1 MHELYKLKD
10 MLVKELEEYGSRGDL
25 SASTLQTIDTL
36 AHAAKNVCKIIEDSD
51 EGQSGR
57 WYPNSYDDGMS
68 GRRPMPR
75 NMAYRGMPNGG
86 SYARRRDRMGRY
98 SGDGDMVA
106 ELRELME
113 NAPDDR
119 TRQEFQRFIGKI
131 EGNM

>member
-57 WYPNSYDDGMS
+57 YPM
-68 GRRPMPR
+68 RPPYR
-75 NMAYRGMPNGG
+75 NVAYRGAYDG
-86 SYARRRDRMGRY
+86 SYARRRDSRGRY
-98 SGDGDMVA
+98 SGDGYSRDGYSRDGDMVA
-106 ELRELME
+106 ELREMME

-119 TRQEFQRFIGKI
+119 TRQEFERFIGKM
-131 EGNM
+131 EGTM